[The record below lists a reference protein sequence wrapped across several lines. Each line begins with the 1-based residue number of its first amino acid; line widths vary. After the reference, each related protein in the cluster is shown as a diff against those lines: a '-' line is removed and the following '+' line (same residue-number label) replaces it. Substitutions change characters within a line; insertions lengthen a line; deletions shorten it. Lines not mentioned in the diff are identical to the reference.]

1 LEFRKAGFSIKS
13 PEVLKDLSKGSY
25 RLIICSGAYDAI
37 SRQLREMGIGDFR
50 IYVRLID
57 ELIGNES
64 PAQKPG
70 GKYNIVM

>member
-1 LEFRKAGFSIKS
+1 M
-13 PEVLKDLSKGSY
+13 KDLSKGSY

-57 ELIGNES
+57 ELIETKVRRKSRAENTIS
-64 PAQKPG
+64 
-70 GKYNIVM
+70 VM